1 MYIQWYRSG
10 VYSGIGVVCI
20 YSGIG
25 VVCIYSGIGV
35 VYTVV

>member
-10 VYSGIGVVCI
+10 I